1 MMKMTR
7 ICTGMMMLAG
17 VVVSAHAEISTS
29 LKEVSIKGDATA
41 FSTKTTPCWVRE
53 PTFFGN
59 GGVSALSELFAEAGM
74 NIVKDKNAACEIN
87 FRGYV
92 TTTLGADKEKV
103 FVMPAEWIV
112 QNTAAVS
119 AVSPAIVGDAKGADN
134 AMNAMADYG
143 KAKSAPAET
152 AGAVA
157 GGYMKNMGDAVG
169 GALLGRLLDG
179 ATSKAVVLI
188 PGIGHIKADIVY
200 KSGGHSFSGVID
212 VYAASTT
219 AEQPIDL
226 LRATTVRI
234 VEEIK
239 LKNGETQTSVAETP
253 VTAPNVH

>member
-1 MMKMTR
+1 MKMTQV
-7 ICTGMMMLAG
+7 CTGIMMLTG
-17 VVVSAHAEISTS
+17 ITFSAHAEISTS
-29 LKEVSIKGDATA
+29 LKEVSIKGEATA
-41 FSTKTTPCWVRE
+41 FSTKDTACWVRE

-59 GGVSALSELFAEAGM
+59 GGVSALSSLFAEAGM
-74 NIVKDKNAACEIN
+74 NIVKDKNAPCEIN

-92 TTTLGADKEKV
+92 TTTLGNDKEKV
-103 FVMPAEWIV
+103 FGMPAEWIV

-119 AVSPAIVGDAKGADN
+119 AVAPAIVGDAKSADN

-169 GALLGRLLDG
+169 GAFLGRLLDG
-179 ATSKAVVLI
+179 ASSKAVVLI
-188 PGIGHIKADIVY
+188 PGIGHIKANVVY
-200 KSGGHSFSGVID
+200 KSGGRSFSSVID
-212 VYAASTT
+212 VYAASTA

-226 LRATTVRI
+226 LRAATVRI

-239 LKNGETQTSVAETP
+239 LKNGETKMPVAETP
-253 VTAPNVH
+253 TAIPNVN